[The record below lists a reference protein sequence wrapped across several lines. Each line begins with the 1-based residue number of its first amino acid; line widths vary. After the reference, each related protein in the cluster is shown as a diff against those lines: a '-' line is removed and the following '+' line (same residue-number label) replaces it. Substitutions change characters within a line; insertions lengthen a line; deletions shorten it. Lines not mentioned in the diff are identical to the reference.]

1 MLLVKNKLST
11 ILLNDNHTLY
21 DAINNLNKSG
31 LKIVCIVDKK
41 NFFIGIITDGDIRRA
56 ILKRY
61 NLNSNVKKI
70 IEIDNLD
77 AFL

>member
-41 NFFIGIITDGDIRRA
+41 NFFNISG
-56 ILKRY
+56 
-61 NLNSNVKKI
+61 
-70 IEIDNLD
+70 
-77 AFL
+77 